1 VKRYALALLLCLCAT
16 AAGAAPQRIH
26 ATYDMKK
33 GGQQFAVVTETYTQ
47 TGKTYRIESDTKGIG
62 IFALFDKGGIKLV
75 SSGEV
80 TRDGL
85 RPLHFEHHRGSDPAR
100 LVVADFDWDN
110 NVLTLK
116 YDGRTETAKLEPGTQ
131 DRLSLMYQF
140 MFMPHKTRDMVFHMT
155 NGRSLERYQYN
166 AAGEEQLDLPAGKFK
181 TLHYSRQHQ
190 SDEDGTEVWLAS
202 AKDYFPV
209 RVVIEEKKGG
219 RLEQTLTQLSFE

>member
-1 VKRYALALLLCLCAT
+1 MKRYALALFLCLCAT
-16 AAGAAPQRIH
+16 AVGAAPQRIH

-47 TGKTYRIESDTKGIG
+47 TGKTYRIESDTKGVG
-62 IFALFDKGGIKLV
+62 IFALFDKGGIKLI
-75 SSGEV
+75 STGEV
-80 TRDGL
+80 TKDGL
-85 RPLHFEHHRGSDPAR
+85 RPLHFEHHRGSDPAK

-140 MFMPHKTRDMVFHMT
+140 MFMPHKAKELVFHMT
-155 NGRSLERYQYN
+155 NGRSLEHYQYN
-166 AAGEEQLDLPAGKFK
+166 AAGEEQLDLPAGTFK
-181 TLHYSRQHQ
+181 TLHYSRQHK

-202 AKDYFPV
+202 TKNHFPV